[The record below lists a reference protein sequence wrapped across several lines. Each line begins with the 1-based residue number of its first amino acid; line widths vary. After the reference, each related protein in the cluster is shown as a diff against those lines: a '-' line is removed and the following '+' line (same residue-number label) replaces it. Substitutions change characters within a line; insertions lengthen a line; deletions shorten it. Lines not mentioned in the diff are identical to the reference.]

1 MAIPRRQ
8 TLVQKASALATRGR
22 HATMHTAGRTRVLV
36 TIGLEHARLLG
47 EQLGIQARQPV
58 ELGIAVRAGGRVG
71 IARPVFGSIS
81 GHGRVGRIAGARAT
95 LGAIRGAPA
104 IGILGAA
111 GIFAGIFGMP
121 PALGI
126 FGPGILGALP
136 LAITLLFALLAARG
150 DARELGRYLRAH
162 RRFLGARA
170 VLRDACQRIAGV
182 AFVIYGVAAR
192 AFATGPFAFAW

>member
-71 IARPVFGSIS
+71 IARPVL
-81 GHGRVGRIAGARAT
+81 AG
-95 LGAIRGAPA
+95 
-104 IGILGAA
+104 
-111 GIFAGIFGMP
+111 
-121 PALGI
+121 
-126 FGPGILGALP
+126 
-136 LAITLLFALLAARG
+136 
-150 DARELGRYLRAH
+150 
-162 RRFLGARA
+162 
-170 VLRDACQRIAGV
+170 
-182 AFVIYGVAAR
+182 
-192 AFATGPFAFAW
+192 